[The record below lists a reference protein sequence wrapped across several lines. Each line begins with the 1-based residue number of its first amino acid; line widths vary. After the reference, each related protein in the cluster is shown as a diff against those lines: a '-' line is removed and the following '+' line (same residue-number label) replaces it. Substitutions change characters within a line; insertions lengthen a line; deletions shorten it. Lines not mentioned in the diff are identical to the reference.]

1 MADISYNIQANVSKG
16 LLSQSFAA
24 SGVTANMSATGLVS
38 LTLNL
43 GTAVTQISTA
53 SLSEV
58 GLCVVRSLA
67 TTTTHTVSFGRY
79 SGSTLY
85 ESMTLRAGEAAV
97 LRLAPGSYAAKS
109 AVEGSKMLLHIIEG

>member
-16 LLSQSFAA
+16 VLSQSFAA

-53 SLSEV
+53 SLSQV
-58 GLCVVRSLA
+58 GLCVARSLA

-79 SGSTLY
+79 SGGTLY
-85 ESMTLRAGEAAV
+85 ETMTLRAGEAAV
-97 LRLAPGSYAAKS
+97 LRLAPGDYAAKS
-109 AVEGSKMLLHIIEG
+109 AVEGSKMLLHIVEG

>member
-58 GLCVVRSLA
+58 GLCVIRSLA